1 MKSEK
6 DTSWNKVADWYDD
19 LLESGGDSYQ
29 EKVIAPNLLRLITP
43 KTGMK
48 ILDLA
53 SGQGFFSRKFAA
65 AGAEVI
71 GVDSSEKLVEM
82 ARRRAAGDSVAP
94 RLRFEV
100 SDAGKIPF
108 IKDGSMDAV
117 AIVLALQNIKDVAG
131 VFAESARV
139 LRAGGTL
146 VFVLNH
152 PAFRIPKQSSWGF
165 DEKTKTQF
173 RRVDEYLSELSAEI
187 EMHPGAPAAE
197 SRAGAHTLSFHRP
210 LQFYFKAL
218 EKSGLVVARLEEW
231 ISHKKSEP
239 GPRAAAE
246 NKTRKEFPLFLAM
259 VAVKT
264 A

>member
-1 MKSEK
+1 MFPN
-6 DTSWNKVADWYDD
+6 TSWDAVAGWYDE
-19 LLESGGDSYQ
+19 LLEGGADSYQ
-29 EKVIAPNLLRLITP
+29 EKVIAPNLMRLVAP
-43 KTGMK
+43 KAGMK

-53 SGQGFFSRKFAA
+53 CGQGFFARKFAK
-65 AGAEVI
+65 AGADVI
-71 GVDSSEKLVEM
+71 GVDMSEKLIVM
-82 ARRRAAGDSVAP
+82 AWRHAATKPFAT
-94 RLRFEV
+94 RLRFEI

-108 IKDGSMDAV
+108 IKNDSMDAV

-131 VFAESARV
+131 VFGEVARV
-139 LRAGGTL
+139 LRAGGAF

-173 RRVDEYLSELSAEI
+173 RRVDEYISESSAEI

-197 SRAGAHTLSFHRP
+197 PRALARTRSFHRP

-218 EKSGLVVARLEEW
+218 EKSGLAVTRLEEW

-239 GPRAAAE
+239 GPRAMTE
-246 NKTRKEFPLFLAM
+246 NKARHEFPLFLTVGA
-259 VAVKT
+259 KK
-264 A
+264 